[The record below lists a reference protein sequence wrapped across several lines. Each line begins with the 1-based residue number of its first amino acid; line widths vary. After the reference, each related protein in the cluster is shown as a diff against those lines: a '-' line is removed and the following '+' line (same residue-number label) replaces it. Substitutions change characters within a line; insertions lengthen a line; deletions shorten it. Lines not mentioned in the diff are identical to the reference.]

1 MTPPLEA
8 TAPTARTGLSLTTQI
23 FIGLAV
29 GLLLGAW
36 VHYGLDANA
45 NVLSWIAVPSRVFL
59 KLIKIIVA
67 PLIFATLVI
76 GVAGAGHMKEVG
88 RISVKAIV
96 YFEIVTTIA
105 LFVGLFAVNLTKPG
119 AGVNLPHDVSNDA
132 KEIAANA
139 GKMTAQDHIVEIL
152 PTSIVKAMAENNV
165 LQIVVFSLIFAAAL
179 MALGEKGKPLVVW
192 CETLSE
198 AMFKFTNIVMK
209 FAPYGVGA
217 AIAVTVGGK
226 GVEVLKN
233 LGLLVLTLYGSLVVF
248 IVFVLGA
255 VAFVIRLPIREFYQK
270 VKDPFLL
277 AFTTTSSE
285 SALPMALENMQAF
298 GVPKKIVGLV
308 LPLGYSF
315 NLDGTT
321 LYLSLATVF
330 VAQAAN
336 KDLTLGNQ
344 LLILLTLL
352 LTSKGVAAVPRAS
365 LVVLSGT
372 LVTFGLPLEGVALIL
387 GVDAF
392 MDMARTATNVLGNC
406 LATVVVAKWEKQFR
420 LEDS

>member
-1 MTPPLEA
+1 MNKSF
-8 TAPTARTGLSLTTQI
+8 RLSLTAQI
-23 FIGLAV
+23 FIGLAL
-29 GLLLGAW
+29 GLLLGAYI
-36 VHYGLDANA
+36 HYGLGGDPA
-45 NVLSWIAVPSRVFL
+45 VLDWVAVPSRVFL
-59 KLIKIIVA
+59 KLIKMIVG
-67 PLIFATLVI
+67 PLIFATLVV

-88 RISVKAIV
+88 RISLKAIV
-96 YFEIVTTIA
+96 YFEIVTTAA
-105 LFVGLFAVNLTKPG
+105 LFLGLAAVNLTKPG
-119 AGVNLPHDVSNDA
+119 AGVNLPAEVDKDA
-132 KEIAANA
+132 REIAANA
-139 GKMTAQDHIVEIL
+139 GKLTAQDHIVEIL
-152 PTSIVKAMAENNV
+152 PTSFIKSMAENNV
-165 LQIVVFSLIFAAAL
+165 LQIVVFSLLFAAAL
-179 MALGEKGKPLVVW
+179 MALGDKGKPMVHW

-198 AMFKFTNIVMK
+198 AMFKFTSIVMK
-209 FAPYGVGA
+209 FAPIGVGA
-217 AIAVTVGGK
+217 AIATTVGGK
-226 GVEVLKN
+226 GIDVLAN
-233 LGLLVLTLYGSLVVF
+233 LGKLVATLYGSLAVF
-248 IVFVLGA
+248 IVVVLGA
-255 VAFVIRLPIREFYQK
+255 VALLIRLPIREFYRK
-270 VKDPFLL
+270 VRDPFLL

-336 KDLTLGNQ
+336 KDLTFGNQ

-387 GVDAF
+387 GVDAL

-420 LEDS
+420 VPQP